1 MELKLYIQMLK
12 RGWWIVVL
20 TMLAALNVT
29 LILDYLATPRY
40 VANARFI
47 VSPNPIVVNET
58 DVVNSLE
65 ALDKRS
71 IVVTY
76 SEILNS
82 RRVYQDA
89 LLQLNLTEEEMD
101 DYLVTAVVLPDAN
114 VLALTV
120 TGTDRQLVAILA
132 NTIGQLAIN
141 NISRLYRA
149 YDISV
154 LDPAVAPTMPVSP
167 VPLRD
172 ASLAL
177 VLSFVVGVALAI
189 FSEQIRIP
197 LDAYR
202 QRSRMDTLI
211 GVFNN
216 QYFRKLL
223 EDEITNNQ
231 DVPPTLGI
239 IELTGLQDLSQTLPP
254 VALQLIR
261 EHARDVL
268 RRELRGNDSI
278 GKWNDFSFAIML
290 PATSGSAAGRTFDR
304 IFQSLKLPKQLKQFD
319 LTINLDPHIGGAV
332 YKNSMTVKELITQA
346 EAVLDKARQSADN
359 PVSIWEMNSPFWL
372 GKDSGS

>member
-1 MELKLYIQMLK
+1 MELKLYMQMLR
-12 RGWWIVVL
+12 RGWWIVAL
-20 TMLAALNVT
+20 TMLAALNLT
-29 LILDYLATPRY
+29 LILDYFATPRY
-40 VANARFI
+40 IANTRFI
-47 VSPNPIVVNET
+47 VSPNPNVINET

-82 RRVYQDA
+82 RRVYQEA
-89 LLQLNLTEEEMD
+89 LSELNLLILDMD
-101 DYLVTAVVLPDAN
+101 DYLVATVVLPDAN
-114 VLALTV
+114 VLELTV
-120 TGTDRQLVAILA
+120 TGTDPQLVAVLA

-154 LDPAVAPTMPVSP
+154 LDPAIPPILPVSP

-177 VLSFVVGVALAI
+177 VLSMVVGVALAI

-197 LDAYR
+197 LETYR
-202 QRSRMDTLI
+202 QRSRMDILA
-211 GVFNN
+211 GVYNN

-223 EDEITNNQ
+223 EDETILNP
-231 DVPPTLGI
+231 DSPPTIGI
-239 IELTGLQDLSQTLPP
+239 IELTGLQEMNQTLPP

-278 GKWNDFSFAIML
+278 GRWNDISFVVML
-290 PATSGSAAGRTFDR
+290 PSTPGSAASRTFNR
-304 IFQSLKLPKQLKQFD
+304 IYQSLKHPKELRQYD
-319 LTINLDPHIGGAV
+319 LTIYLDPHIGGAV
-332 YKNSMTVKELITQA
+332 FSSSMTTKELIDQA
-346 EAVLDKARQSADN
+346 EAVLNKARQSAEN
-359 PVSIWEMNSPFWL
+359 PMFVWEMNNPFWL
-372 GKDSGS
+372 GKDGS